1 MVLTVTVVPLLT
13 EVVVFVADGTLGV
26 EFEFSVSEIVA
37 ASSVTTP
44 VVVLD
49 EMVVLAEVV
58 TLETLVVDEP
68 EDPDDESEAFAPV
81 VEEVLADPDD
91 ASGASVSFP
100 AAVVEF

>member
-1 MVLTVTVVPLLT
+1 MTVTVVPLLT

-44 VVVLD
+44 VVVLA
-49 EMVVLAEVV
+49 EVVVLATVV
-58 TLETLVVDEP
+58 VVDEL
-68 EDPDDESEAFAPV
+68 EDPVDESEAFSTV
-81 VEEVLADPDD
+81 VEEVLVADPDD

-100 AAVVEF
+100 TAVVEF